1 MSLVLLGSTSGS
13 VTLQEPAIAGSTVIN
28 LPSTIG
34 NASTSAVVT
43 TDASGNVGIGVT
55 PSAWSGSVVLQMTG
69 PSLWGSSG
77 VSHLSTNTYYD
88 GTNYKYIATNF
99 VTDAYQLNGAH
110 VWRSAASGTAGTN
123 VTFSATTTL
132 NANGVLALQ
141 GAVTNANGVGITF
154 PTTAISHS
162 SSNANTLDDYEEG
175 TWTPAVRG
183 SGTAGTYTPVT
194 VEGTYTKVGRLVT
207 ASFRILGF
215 SAASGGTGYMQITG
229 VPFTNTGYACGSV
242 RFQFL
247 TVAGSAVMVD
257 VEFISSSGAT
267 ILNFFESYNNAAG
280 QDTPISSVS
289 TSTSLFGTITFSAA

>member
-1 MSLVLLGSTSGS
+1 MATTINASASSGLI
-13 VTLQEPAIAGSTVIN
+13 TTADT
-28 LPSTIG
+28 STILQLQTG
-34 NASTSAVVT
+34 GTTAVTV
-43 TDASGNVGIGVT
+43 DASQQVGIGVT

-69 PSLWGSSG
+69 PSLWGYSG
-77 VSHLSTNTYYD
+77 LTHLSTNTYYD

-175 TWTPAVRG
+175 TWTPSVG
-183 SGTAGTYTPVT
+183 GTATYFSQT
-194 VEGTYTKVGRLVT
+194 GKYTKIGNMVSIFCLMRINAIGTGSTTTISGLPFT
-207 ASFRILGF
+207 AGQRGGGGMTYWAGLSQAVDFLYPNADGTGITFLGAT
-215 SAASGGTGYMQITG
+215 AASANPTDAIAIFQGGAYVI
-229 VPFTNTGYACGSV
+229 FS
-242 RFQFL
+242 L
-247 TVAGSAVMVD
+247 TYFV
-257 VEFISSSGAT
+257 
-267 ILNFFESYNNAAG
+267 
-280 QDTPISSVS
+280 
-289 TSTSLFGTITFSAA
+289 